1 MTLVPWRHTTISLS
15 ETSFFLLSLENLCF
29 FLQYLDQSIYICT
42 PKLHSYNTRSGPEY
56 LYMYTPTILDL
67 DQSIYICTPQ
77 ITQTT
82 FFLSKIIVFCLFFL
96 QKITWWPCFSQ
107 NLELYYTCTKCIWF
121 NFWCFNATFSNI
133 SAISWRPV
141 LVVEE
146 AGGPGENHQPW
157 ASNW

>member
-1 MTLVPWRHTTISLS
+1 LWWRWYHDDTLQFHWVKHHFFFFHLKISVS
-15 ETSFFLLSLENLCF
+15 SYNIWTRV
-29 FLQYLDQSIYICT
+29 SIYV
-42 PKLHSYNTRSGPEY
+42 PPN
-56 LYMYTPTILDL
+56 YTPTILDL

-96 QKITWWPCFSQ
+96 QNITWWPCFSQ